1 MEDRIARNL
10 RKLREKKG
18 LSQERVAKALGITQA
33 AVSALERTSSR
44 LTLKRALELAR
55 LFDHPL
61 QSLVSG
67 NVHAGE
73 GQDDIA
79 LELAYYG
86 LADLVVDSP
95 RVPGAFRSFEEVLA
109 LAVVGEPSTRVLS
122 ALPALVTFNRCRA
135 GLLIAHA
142 ESHGV
147 ERRVGWIV
155 DPAATLVER
164 GLKHSAA
171 RPDLPAIRTQI
182 SRLVASPREC
192 DWDSIGR
199 PTADRTKLSIVHQR
213 WRVSY
218 DESLEG
224 FGLRAHALL
233 GMQP

>member
-18 LSQERVAKALGITQA
+18 LSQERVAKALGITQS

-55 LFDHPL
+55 VFDHPL

-86 LADLVVDSP
+86 LADLVVD
-95 RVPGAFRSFEEVLA
+95 L
-109 LAVVGEPSTRVLS
+109 
-122 ALPALVTFNRCRA
+122 
-135 GLLIAHA
+135 
-142 ESHGV
+142 
-147 ERRVGWIV
+147 
-155 DPAATLVER
+155 AATLVER

-182 SRLVASPREC
+182 SRLVASPREG

-224 FGLRAHALL
+224 FGLRARALL